1 MIVKEVMSKNPVTI
15 GPATKLRVLNE
26 LMKANDVR
34 HVPVVKNGQLIGI
47 VTEKDIRYAMIPE
60 KIPGKKVPQGWNL
73 DHLKVQDIM
82 TDNTITI
89 AQEAQVEEAARII
102 YGLKIHALPV
112 MKNDKLVGIISV
124 MDILGIFIE
133 MMGMLKSSS
142 RIDVLMKESQANF
155 DKVSKIIYKN
165 NGQIIGVGI
174 TPYQKDKKKS
184 IYFFRLESCNVKPIA
199 KDIKKEGF
207 VVTSTIV

>member
-34 HVPVVKNGQLIGI
+34 HVPVVKNGKMIGI

-155 DKVSKIIYKN
+155 DKVSKIIHKN

-174 TPYQKDKKKS
+174 TPYPKDKKKS
-184 IYFFRLESCNVKPIA
+184 IYLFRLESCNVKPIA
-199 KDIKKEGF
+199 KNIKKEGF

>member
-34 HVPVVKNGQLIGI
+34 HVPVVKNGKLIGI
-47 VTEKDIRYAMIPE
+47 VTEQDIRYAMIPE

-155 DKVSKIIYKN
+155 DKVSKIIHKN

-174 TPYQKDKKKS
+174 TPYPKDKKKS
-184 IYFFRLESCNVKPIA
+184 IYLFRLESCNVKPIA
-199 KDIKKEGF
+199 KNIKKEGF

>member
-15 GPATKLRVLNE
+15 GPATKLRALNE

-34 HVPVVKNGQLIGI
+34 HVPVVKNGKMIGI

-155 DKVSKIIYKN
+155 DKVSKIIHKN

-174 TPYQKDKKKS
+174 TPYPKDKKKS
-184 IYFFRLESCNVKPIA
+184 IYLFRLESCNVKPIA
-199 KDIKKEGF
+199 KNIKKEGF

>member
-15 GPATKLRVLNE
+15 GPATKLRALNE
-26 LMKANDVR
+26 LMKANNVR
-34 HVPVVKNGQLIGI
+34 HVPVVKNGKMIGI

-82 TDNTITI
+82 KDKTITI

-102 YGLKIHALPV
+102 YGLKVHALPV

-174 TPYQKDKKKS
+174 TPYPKDKKKS
-184 IYFFRLESCNVKPIA
+184 IYLFRLESCNVKPIA

>member
-34 HVPVVKNGQLIGI
+34 HVPVVKNGKMIGI

-82 TDNTITI
+82 IENTITI

-142 RIDVLMKESQANF
+142 RIDVLMEESQANF
-155 DKVSKIIYKN
+155 DKVSKIIHKN

-174 TPYQKDKKKS
+174 TPYPKDKKKS
-184 IYFFRLESCNVKPIA
+184 IYLFRLESCNVKPIA
-199 KDIKKEGF
+199 KNIKKEGF

>member
-34 HVPVVKNGQLIGI
+34 HVPVVKNGKMIGI

-155 DKVSKIIYKN
+155 DKVSKIIHKN

-174 TPYQKDKKKS
+174 TPYPKDKKKS
-184 IYFFRLESCNVKPIA
+184 IYLFRLESCNVKPIA

>member
-34 HVPVVKNGQLIGI
+34 HVPVVKNGKMIGI

-82 TDNTITI
+82 KDKTITI

-142 RIDVLMKESQANF
+142 RIDVLMEESQANF
-155 DKVSKIIYKN
+155 DKVSKIIHKN

-174 TPYQKDKKKS
+174 TPYPKDKKKS
-184 IYFFRLESCNVKPIA
+184 IYLFRLESCNVKPIA

>member
-15 GPATKLRVLNE
+15 GPAAKLRAVNE
-26 LMKANDVR
+26 LMKANKVR
-34 HVPVVKNGQLIGI
+34 HVPVIKNGKLVGI

-60 KIPGKKVPQGWNL
+60 KIPGKKIPKGWNL
-73 DHLKVQDIM
+73 DHLKVQDVM
-82 TDNTITI
+82 TKDAI
-89 AQEAQVEEAARII
+89 AISQETQVEEAARII
-102 YGLKIHALPV
+102 YGSKIGALPI
-112 MKNDKLVGIISV
+112 MKNNKLVGIISV

-142 RIDVLMKESQANF
+142 RIDVLMRETQVNF
-155 DKVSKIIYKN
+155 DKVSKIIHQK
-165 NGQIIGVGI
+165 NGQIISVGI
-174 TPYQKDKKKS
+174 TPYPKDKKKS
-184 IYFFRLESCNVKPIA
+184 IYLFRLESCNVKPIA

>member
-15 GPATKLRVLNE
+15 GPATKLRALNE
-26 LMKANDVR
+26 LMKANNVR
-34 HVPVVKNGQLIGI
+34 HVPVVKNGKLIGI
-47 VTEKDIRYAMIPE
+47 VTEQDIRYAMIPE

-82 TDNTITI
+82 KDKTITI

-102 YGLKIHALPV
+102 YGLKVHALPV

-184 IYFFRLESCNVKPIA
+184 IYLFRLESCNVKPIA

>member
-15 GPATKLRVLNE
+15 GPATKLRALNE

-34 HVPVVKNGQLIGI
+34 HVPVVKNGKLIGI
-47 VTEKDIRYAMIPE
+47 VTEQDIRYAMIPE

-82 TDNTITI
+82 KDKTITI

-102 YGLKIHALPV
+102 YGLKVHALPV

-174 TPYQKDKKKS
+174 TPYPKDKKKS
-184 IYFFRLESCNVKPIA
+184 IYLFRLESCNVKPIA

>member
-1 MIVKEVMSKNPVTI
+1 MIVKEVMSKNPVSI
-15 GPATKLRVLNE
+15 GPASKLRAVDN
-26 LMKANDVR
+26 LMKANKVR
-34 HVPVVKNGQLIGI
+34 HVPVIKNGKLVGI

-60 KIPGKKVPQGWNL
+60 KIPGKKVPHEWNL

-82 TDNTITI
+82 TNNAITI
-89 AQEAQVEEAARII
+89 SQEAQVEEAARII
-102 YGLKIHALPV
+102 YGYKIGALPV
-112 MKNDKLVGIISV
+112 MKNNKLVGIISV

-142 RIDVLMKESQANF
+142 RIDVLMKESQVNF

-165 NGQIIGVGI
+165 NGQIISVGI
-174 TPYQKDKKKS
+174 TPYPKDKKKS
-184 IYFFRLESCNVKPIA
+184 IYLFRLESCNVKPIA

>member
-34 HVPVVKNGQLIGI
+34 HVPVVKNGKMIGI

-82 TDNTITI
+82 IENTITI

-155 DKVSKIIYKN
+155 DKVSKIIHKN

-174 TPYQKDKKKS
+174 TPYPKDKKKS
-184 IYFFRLESCNVKPIA
+184 IYLFRLESCNVKPIA

>member
-15 GPATKLRVLNE
+15 GPATKLRALNE

-34 HVPVVKNGQLIGI
+34 HVPVVKNGKLIGI
-47 VTEKDIRYAMIPE
+47 VTERDIRYAMIPE

-142 RIDVLMKESQANF
+142 RVDVLMKESQANF
-155 DKVSKIIYKN
+155 DKVSKIIHKN

-174 TPYQKDKKKS
+174 TPYPKDKKKS
-184 IYFFRLESCNVKPIA
+184 IYLFRLESCNVKPIA

>member
-1 MIVKEVMSKNPVTI
+1 MIVKEVMSENPVTI
-15 GPATKLRVLNE
+15 GPAAKLRSVNQ
-26 LMKANDVR
+26 LMKANKVR
-34 HVPVVKNGQLIGI
+34 HVPVIKNGKLLGI

-60 KIPGKKVPQGWNL
+60 KIPGKKVPHGWNL

-82 TDNTITI
+82 TTDPIIISLET
-89 AQEAQVEEAARII
+89 QVEEAARII
-102 YGLKIHALPV
+102 YGNKIGALPV
-112 MKNDKLVGIISV
+112 IKNNNLVGIITV

-142 RIDVLMKESQANF
+142 RIDVLMKESQVNF
-155 DKVSKIIYKN
+155 NKVSKIIHKN
-165 NGQIIGVGI
+165 NGHIISVGI
-174 TPYQKDKKKS
+174 KPYPKEKKKS
-184 IYFFRLESCNVKPIA
+184 VYLFRLESCDAKPIA

>member
-34 HVPVVKNGQLIGI
+34 HVPVVKNGKMIGI

-82 TDNTITI
+82 IENTITI

-102 YGLKIHALPV
+102 YGLKVHALPV

-155 DKVSKIIYKN
+155 DKVSKIIHKN

-174 TPYQKDKKKS
+174 TPYPKDKKKS
-184 IYFFRLESCNVKPIA
+184 IYLFRLESCNVKPIA